1 MSKKFWRNLTI
12 FIICLL
18 ASCILLEVSIR
29 VFLPQ
34 KIEPNYYSPAF
45 GIPNALRPNTNVK
58 INKRGPFPTHQIVIN
73 EKYIRSNTPT
83 SYQKP
88 PKEFRILCLGDS
100 VFFGPGVQFNE
111 LFSYQLEKLLN
122 TNSKET
128 NFKVI
133 NASVPAWG
141 PLEYFVYLKNEG
153 HKYSPD
159 LIIISNFPDDFRQ
172 NFSKKIS
179 FQDIQWEKTPD
190 GSIKINLIGMQISLF
205 RDTIINTLLT
215 KIIQTDWY
223 ATLSKTSHLLNLIH
237 LRMKALMDQELP
249 SDSSQNKSLE
259 NFLRTSSIKLHPK
272 IIWSYE
278 SKDLKINPQ
287 YQPALFFAKQ
297 SKKDVIQAETNV
309 ILYNVLIQNLL
320 RLASKTAD
328 KTLILKIPS
337 FFESV
342 GLSQPKHPK
351 WVFNQTDTTQYLDL
365 FKPFFNFQNSHSP
378 FLFFHFDNHWTPG
391 GHLFFAKLLTR
402 YINNKK
408 PFHLINQLQKQPIAW
423 PPQTHQ
429 SVKKVN
435 SRVIEF
441 LKNNN
446 YQLLLNGIRQKNQN
460 LFEEAE
466 KTLTQYIQFEKEQYE
481 VYFHLAMVQF
491 KLNHYQKALDLLVEA
506 QKGHVLEIPKYR
518 RAYKFIK
525 NYWEGK
531 KKLRLGQLEKALAF
545 FLKAEEIEKEKE
557 LLNNELA
564 SIYNQLKDFTKAE
577 FYYKKEIEKRP
588 DWVPSY
594 LNLGSLYLAN
604 EHYKK
609 ALEQYQKALKLN
621 PNFFGTYTLLGGVY
635 FMIGEKETALE
646 MGQKALRMN
655 PSDIFT
661 KSQIKKW
668 SKGFQVQKN

>member
-1 MSKKFWRNLTI
+1 MSKKFWRILAV

-18 ASCILLEVSIR
+18 ASCIFLEMAIR

-34 KIEPNYYSPAF
+34 KIEPNYHSPAF
-45 GIPNALRPNTNVK
+45 EIPNALRPNTNVK
-58 INKRGPFPTHQIVIN
+58 INKRGPFPSYQLTIN
-73 EKYIRSNTPT
+73 EKYIRSNTPLP
-83 SYQKP
+83 YQKP
-88 PKEFRILCLGDS
+88 PKEFRILCIGDS
-100 VFFGPGVQFNE
+100 VFYGPGVQFNE
-111 LFSYQLEKLLN
+111 LFSNQLENFLN
-122 TNSKET
+122 VNSKET
-128 NFKVI
+128 RFKVI
-133 NASVPAWG
+133 NASALAWG
-141 PLEYFVYLKNEG
+141 PLEYFVFLKNEG

-190 GSIKINLIGMQISLF
+190 GSLKINLIGIQISLF
-205 RDTIINTLLT
+205 RDTLINTIWT
-215 KIIQTDWY
+215 NIIQTNWY
-223 ATLSKTSHLLNLIH
+223 ASLSKTSHLLNLINF
-237 LRMKALMDQELP
+237 RMMALMVQELP
-249 SDSSQNKSLE
+249 SGSSQNKSLE
-259 NFLRTSSIKLHPK
+259 SFLRTSGIKLHPK

-278 SKDLKINPQ
+278 SKELKIKPQ
-287 YQPALFFAKQ
+287 YQPALYFAKQ
-297 SKKDVIQAETNV
+297 HKQDVIQAETNV
-309 ILYNVLIQNLL
+309 ILYHVLMQELL

-328 KTLILKIPS
+328 KTLVLKIPS

-342 GLSQPKHPK
+342 GLSQSKHPE
-351 WVFNQTDTTQYLDL
+351 WVFNQTNKTQYLDL
-365 FKPFFNFQNSHSP
+365 YKPFFDFQNSHSP

-402 YINNKK
+402 YINNEK
-408 PFHLINQLQKQPIAW
+408 PFQKISQLQRQSFTW
-423 PPQTHQ
+423 PPQTLQ
-429 SVKKVN
+429 SVKKAN
-435 SRVIEF
+435 SRIMEF

-446 YQLLLNGIRQKNQN
+446 YQLFLNGMRQKNQN
-460 LFEEAE
+460 LLVEAE
-466 KTLTQYIQFEKEQYE
+466 KTLTKYIQLEKEQYE
-481 VYFHLAMVQF
+481 VYFHLAMIHF
-491 KLNHYQKALDLLVEA
+491 KLNHYQKALDLLIES

-531 KKLRLGQLEKALAF
+531 KKLDLGQFEKSLDF
-545 FLKAEEIEKEKE
+545 FLKADEIEKGKE

-564 SIYNQLKDFTKAE
+564 TIYIQLKNFTKAE
-577 FYYKKEIEKRP
+577 LYYKKEIQKRP

-621 PNFFGTYTLLGGVY
+621 PNFFGTYTLMGEVY
-635 FMIGEKETALE
+635 FKIGEKETALE
-646 MGQKALRMN
+646 LGQKALRMN

-661 KSQIKKW
+661 KSQLKKW
-668 SKGFQVQKN
+668 SEGFQVQKK